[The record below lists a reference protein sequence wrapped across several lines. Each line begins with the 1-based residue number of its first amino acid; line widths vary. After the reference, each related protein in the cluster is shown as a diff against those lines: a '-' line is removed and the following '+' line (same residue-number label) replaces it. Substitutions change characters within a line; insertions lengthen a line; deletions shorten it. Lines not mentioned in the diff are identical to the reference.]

1 MSVEKKRSW
10 VIVVFAI
17 VALLLA
23 ITGGVEL
30 SKDFSSI
37 LGYAM
42 LGVGLGGLIAAFG
55 EIVSDYF
62 PDKVK
67 DKDKK

>member
-17 VALLLA
+17 LALLLA
-23 ITGGVEL
+23 ITGGIEL

-37 LGYAM
+37 LGYAL
-42 LGVGLGGLIAAFG
+42 LGVGLGGLIASMG
-55 EIVSDYF
+55 EIVSDFF
-62 PDKVK
+62 PDKN
-67 DKDKK
+67 KKEK